1 MDISIAASSNTHIEL
16 APSRPPHLGQLC
28 QLAAGA
34 RARAAPV
41 CLADQLATFLQ
52 APATGGCSRGLSVFP
67 GSAGYPENGSNH
79 YCAGVCRE
87 SVRFPTFLLENS
99 MMLRSVRFCNGLK
112 SVCRAYVACSRRQA
126 LRIIES
132 AWENF
137 ATHEKY
143 DMPLGTRGSPS
154 GPQLAPN
161 PLPYEVFA
169 RVVRRPINAI
179 RLQNAPLRTVP
190 FSFRNH
196 WQRCSKF
203 VLDNRCLL
211 MGCAQ
216 PLSFVGY
223 EPGRLV
229 HRLNIEIQPEGDIRY
244 TEP

>member
-1 MDISIAASSNTHIEL
+1 
-16 APSRPPHLGQLC
+16 
-28 QLAAGA
+28 
-34 RARAAPV
+34 
-41 CLADQLATFLQ
+41 
-52 APATGGCSRGLSVFP
+52 
-67 GSAGYPENGSNH
+67 
-79 YCAGVCRE
+79 
-87 SVRFPTFLLENS
+87 
-99 MMLRSVRFCNGLK
+99 
-112 SVCRAYVACSRRQA
+112 

-190 FSFRNH
+190 FFDSIFSIVRLKDRTVSPLAALLSNVLAPFRNH